1 MNYINYM
8 YPLPENLP
16 VPTRSRS
23 EIKENIHE

>member
-1 MNYINYM
+1 MSYINYI

-16 VPTRSRS
+16 VPVCSSS